1 MFKVLKLLFLTLC
14 IMQVIATVEVLGR
27 SPESADT
34 ALHGVVV
41 GTSESGLLEVTLS
54 LVTDRLEIP
63 AVRV

>member
-1 MFKVLKLLFLTLC
+1 
-14 IMQVIATVEVLGR
+14 MQVIATVEVLGR

-41 GTSESGLLEVTLS
+41 GTSETGLLEVTLP